1 MMHRQSICA
10 GRGLTGLITLAILTS
25 RVASGQ
31 ESGGA
36 SGDIQLDSLLNQTV
50 SSVSKYAQTTSEAP
64 SSVTVITAE
73 EIRLFGFRTIQD
85 VLRTV
90 DGFYVSNDHDY
101 GYVGVRGFGR
111 PGDYN
116 SRLLLLVNGV
126 VTNDPVFGS
135 AYTGTEFA
143 FNLASVERIEIV
155 RGPASA
161 VYGAGAMFGVVNLI
175 LRNGVN
181 FDETRATVE
190 TGNAGL
196 ARGAATWGTNWGNG
210 WSVMVSGQAE
220 RTRGEDFYFKEFDS
234 PGTNGGMA
242 RGLDGDKSASLLGQ
256 LNYKGWSMLAGV
268 SSRTKDVPTAPFG
281 VVFNDPRTQ
290 TVDAMQ
296 FLSLGVETALSS
308 TSTLNVRVYQ
318 TGIDYH
324 GQYPYDI
331 MNYDA
336 SSGRVVGAEVL
347 LHWDFPIGARLTTG
361 AEFRGI
367 TRARY
372 SSWSDAAVY
381 SYRDVPSSVYSA
393 FAEGELQVFEPVR
406 IVGGLRFDQ
415 YSEYGGSLSP
425 RIALVYTPSGTT
437 TLKAIYGGAYRVPNF
452 YEAHYDDPLGGFKSN
467 PLLLPERMQT
477 VEAVCDQRITSALS
491 ASVSVYRYSMN
502 HLIDET
508 LDPADSLNYF
518 RNLGAVR
525 VTGVESGL
533 LAVTR
538 SGLRAR
544 LSYCYNSSED
554 LATGTTLT
562 NSPAHILRLLVGG
575 PITPW
580 LSGSGFIMHESPR
593 LTLTGP
599 WTPGYWTVDLTATVA
614 PFPAPIRFE
623 IIVRNLFDTPYFLPG
638 GAELQQTSL
647 QQTGRLW
654 SAGVSVDF

>member
-1 MMHRQSICA
+1 MLHRQSICV
-10 GRGLTGLITLAILTS
+10 RRVLTELITLGILTS
-25 RVASGQ
+25 GVASGQ
-31 ESGGA
+31 ESGAA
-36 SGDIQLDSLLNQTV
+36 SGDIQLDSLLSQTV

-90 DGFYVSNDHDY
+90 PGFYVSNDHDY
-101 GYVGVRGFGR
+101 GYVGVRGFAR

-135 AYTGTEFA
+135 AYVGTEFA

-161 VYGAGAMFGVVNLI
+161 VYGTGAMFGVVNLI

-181 FDETRATVE
+181 FEGAKVSAE
-190 TGNAGL
+190 TGNFGL
-196 ARGAATWGTNWGNG
+196 QRGGVTWGANWGTD
-210 WSVMVSGQAE
+210 WSLMVSGQAE

-234 PGTNGGMA
+234 PQTNGGMA
-242 RGLDGDKSASLLGQ
+242 RGLDGDRSASVLSQ
-256 LNYKGWSMLAGV
+256 LRYKGISMSAGI
-268 SSRTKDVPTAPFG
+268 SSRTKDVATAPFG

-296 FLSLGVETALSS
+296 FLSLASETALSS
-308 TSTLNVRVYQ
+308 ASTLNVRVYLS
-318 TGIDYH
+318 GVDYH

-331 MNYDA
+331 LNYDA
-336 SSGRVVGAEVL
+336 SSGRGLGAEVL

-361 AEFRGI
+361 AEFRRI

-372 SSWSDAAVY
+372 SSWSDAEVY
-381 SYRDVPSSVYSA
+381 SQRDVPSGVSSGFV
-393 FAEGELQVFEPVR
+393 EGEIQILAPIR
-406 IVGGLRFDQ
+406 LVGGLRYDQ

-425 RIALVYTPSGTT
+425 RIALVCTPTGTT
-437 TLKAIYGGAYRVPNF
+437 TLKAIYGEAHRVPNF
-452 YEAHYDDPLGGFKSN
+452 YEAHYDDPFGGIKSN
-467 PLLLPERMQT
+467 SLLLPEKMQT
-477 VEAVCDQRITSALS
+477 AEFVCDQRITSALS
-491 ASVSVYRYSMN
+491 ARASLYTYSMRN
-502 HLIDET
+502 LIDET
-508 LDPADSLNYF
+508 LDPVDSLNYF

-525 VTGVESGL
+525 TTGAETEL
-533 LAVTR
+533 LAVTK

-544 LSYCYNSSED
+544 LSYCYNNSED

-562 NSPAHILRLLVGG
+562 NSPAHIFRLLVGG
-575 PITPW
+575 PLTPW

-593 LTLTGP
+593 LTLKGP
-599 WTPGYWTVDLTATVA
+599 WTPGYWTVDVTAAVR
-614 PFPAPIRFE
+614 PFSTPVRFE
-623 IIVRNLFDTPYFLPG
+623 VVVHNLFDTPYFLPG
-638 GAELQQTSL
+638 GADLQQASL
-647 QQTGRLW
+647 LQSGRLW
-654 SAGVSVDF
+654 SAGVSLDF